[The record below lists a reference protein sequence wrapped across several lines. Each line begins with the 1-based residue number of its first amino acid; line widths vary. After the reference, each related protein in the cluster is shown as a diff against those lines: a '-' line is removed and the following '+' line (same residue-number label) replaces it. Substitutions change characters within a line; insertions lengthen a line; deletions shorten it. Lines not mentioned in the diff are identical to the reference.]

1 MSHQPEFLLIPLPLA
16 QQVVSYL
23 QERPYKEV
31 QALLQGLLRMPK
43 AEIQQRPEKEGEPA

>member
-1 MSHQPEFLLIPLPLA
+1 MSHQQPEFLLIPLPLA

-31 QALLQGLLRMPK
+31 QALLRGLLQMPK
-43 AEIQQRPEKEGEPA
+43 AQIQQPEEKKEA